1 MENIQTD
8 KAAALIKVLINNSSP
23 SNYNRRCTSLCEES
37 LSVVFEN
44 TVERPLS
51 IILLLYCLCLSALQK
66 RKESGSAELA
76 ALKTQIDNMTAQ
88 LVTAEEAIQKKDEE
102 CAGLQQQL
110 QESQRQVEKIPIM
123 STQVLVPQT
132 HSISYRT
139 YTLYNLQSIHT
150 YTPSIAMYLHLTGT
164 VYYTL

>member
-1 MENIQTD
+1 
-8 KAAALIKVLINNSSP
+8 
-23 SNYNRRCTSLCEES
+23 
-37 LSVVFEN
+37 
-44 TVERPLS
+44 
-51 IILLLYCLCLSALQK
+51 
-66 RKESGSAELA
+66 
-76 ALKTQIDNMTAQ
+76 MTAQ

-110 QESQRQVEKIPIM
+110 QESQSQVQKIPIM
-123 STQVLVPQT
+123 STQVLVPQPR
-132 HSISYRT
+132 SISYRT

>member
-1 MENIQTD
+1 MY
-8 KAAALIKVLINNSSP
+8 LSV
-23 SNYNRRCTSLCEES
+23 CEQS

-44 TVERPLS
+44 RKAFKYDILCAVTVL
-51 IILLLYCLCLSALQK
+51 CLCLSALQK

-76 ALKTQIDNMTAQ
+76 ALKTQMDNLTAQ

-110 QESQRQVEKIPIM
+110 QESQSQVQKIPIM

-150 YTPSIAMYLHLTGT
+150 YIPSIAVYLIHPTGT
-164 VYYTL
+164 VHYTL